1 LADPGLEPGRVE
13 EKTREEMTRQTR
25 QVDLATRLQPVD
37 FCFFNKTTSFL
48 FFKKK
53 FTRTTQ

>member
-1 LADPGLEPGRVE
+1 LKKKQ
-13 EKTREEMTRQTR
+13 EKKKLDVTRQTR

-48 FFKKK
+48 FLKKK
-53 FTRTTQ
+53 LTRTTQ